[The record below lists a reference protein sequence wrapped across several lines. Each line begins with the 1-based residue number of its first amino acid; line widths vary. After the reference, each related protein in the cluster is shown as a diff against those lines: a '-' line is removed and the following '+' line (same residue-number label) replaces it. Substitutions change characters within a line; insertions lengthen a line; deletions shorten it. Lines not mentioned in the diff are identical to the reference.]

1 MRGLRRMLFIKR
13 KPERKTDKYHWT
25 YHVQDKMR
33 YYNLSPSR
41 VTRIIR
47 HPKRIEEG
55 IAPKT
60 TAVMQPA
67 ETKKYQEIWVMY
79 QKKLKVKSGKLKVG
93 GDGTITIISA
103 WRYPGKSPEH
113 NPIPRDILEEVR
125 DLLKL

>member
-1 MRGLRRMLFIKR
+1 MTFVSFTRNK
-13 KPERKTDKYHWT
+13 KPDKKYHWT

-41 VTRIIR
+41 ITRIIR

-79 QKKLKVKSGKLKVG
+79 QQGAKGHGKIK
-93 GDGTITIISA
+93 IISA

-113 NPIPRDILEEVR
+113 NPIPKDILEEVR